1 MLRWLHISDLHFNS
15 DDMSTSALREELLT
29 FLKRNIMVCDYVFCT
44 GDIRTANARPN
55 HFTDEAAKYLVD
67 ICQAV
72 GVDSDR
78 LFIVPGNHDVD
89 REVAG
94 RDETIRR
101 ICFQRKGSYDPK
113 YGTITEEDL
122 RAIHAGQS
130 EFRDFLSK
138 VYPANPDRVAKYSNP
153 LAPHF
158 NIETR
163 DFNIL
168 HIDSTLTYTKDQEA
182 VDLILGT
189 KLLQNALFT
198 LNQRKPTILLSHYPF
213 TALLQEEKKYI
224 RELLYRKGVRLWLA
238 GHEHDHMVH
247 PVDYFDSLQAGE
259 LRMEERT
266 NATVLIGEY
275 DEATNTGHVVAYTW
289 FPEGWAK
296 YPILWHDGRRED
308 QYSFQLRLPGDNGL
322 SREVVK
328 AKQANREFL
337 DRIVIIDELIPAIDG
352 RGSADLN
359 SLLDSMWSSDTPH
372 MILLADGGMGKT
384 TMLLKLCRDSDA
396 VMLYIPA
403 ERLEAIGSSIRN
415 YCSRVLFAGDLSA
428 FENFTAIKY
437 TKPTLTLLVDGL
449 NEVNSKV
456 ERQFI
461 KEIRGLDLL
470 PGIQI
475 VVTSRS
481 DFTARYSMSGYRVGR
496 LKPLSDEQIETV
508 FSSDEWADIK
518 DTVTL
523 RRLLSNPMMVTMYK
537 AISPIIKQYE
547 AEESLQ
553 WILPIKSATD
563 LLQNY
568 YVAQIAVLLHR
579 SGVDG
584 QKAQL
589 AYQAIFDVL
598 PAIAYEYESTHS
610 LNKSNPD
617 FRTVLEAVLQSHEPD
632 DNALLPLQERFR
644 DYDVPAMRVGS
655 VLDYLTEETH
665 LLYKDKTVTA
675 FPHQIYRDFLSAS
688 WIVRQTDIERY
699 WNTRGLQFPVMEH
712 IRNLSGKYWEGLA
725 KQVHEAGKNRTDA
738 FHLIG
743 NLLDCFPYTENSGC
757 PDYSELDLRGLQIP
771 GAQKAQS
778 GFISLNGARID
789 KVSIGKSSS
798 RLVQYTHLRLSE
810 GNEFLAA
817 VSNGKVLV
825 FPLQAEEEPFI
836 YSIGGGISRLSF
848 VGSYLFASVD
858 GLNASVQV
866 FKRDTEWSY
875 VGELKNPDETHC
887 SLFNNRFRMVI
898 LKDDVLY
905 FYYNNREVRFS
916 LTDCSRIY
924 NHQKQHAWETPVQG
938 VDVSFLKEKDRQHR
952 NRNNGTLWRTE
963 NSGLKAVSTIDGGL
977 TITSGVEIQHV
988 LSRGITLLKDGA
1000 ISGDGKCAATLSYD
1014 LEDDRRKTQ
1023 IWDLDKKVR
1032 IGEMLC
1038 PGSIEKIHMSE
1049 DGTFVIGET
1058 GSDSWVFNR
1067 KTRTEKWYSGHF
1079 ISNQHGK
1086 ISTYGTKVLRKNKD
1100 NDLYLYD
1107 LESGEVHETGN
1118 PCKNARLACFMSD
1131 GSIAVVGN
1139 NARKVKFKNIRT
1151 GRYSEVNSQNS
1162 PVIGISSFKNEPFIA
1177 VATQDN
1183 IISIYHIGDCMR
1195 KKIFDKT
1202 GGNYLMVVSPENT
1215 VIACSN
1221 GQKSL
1226 QTFNYYEKVVKGK
1239 KMGWWYPNPYSKE
1252 DPAIKGD
1259 VLDLS
1264 FNTENQE
1271 LVVILSNGQ
1280 IMFCH
1285 EKYCRYHGAT
1295 DIITN
1300 FNVTAYDF
1308 RGCICDQTIKEQIRQ
1323 NGGLIESAVEEELAT
1338 AQGIMDENPVLAHS
1352 PGDIR
1357 RAGQTVEQYLSGFSE
1372 EEHVKYKEYYKD
1384 ELP

>member
-15 DDMSTSALREELLT
+15 DDMSTSALREELPA
-29 FLKRNIMVCDYVFCT
+29 FLKRKNMMCDYVFCT
-44 GDIRTANARPN
+44 GDIRTANAMPN

-67 ICQAV
+67 ICQTV
-72 GVDSDR
+72 GVGTDR

-89 REVAG
+89 RYLTG
-94 RDETIRR
+94 RDEAIRK
-101 ICFQRKGSYDPK
+101 ICFQRKGNYDPK
-113 YGTITEEDL
+113 YGTIADEDL
-122 RAIHAGQS
+122 RAIHAGQT
-130 EFRDFLSK
+130 EFREFLMK
-138 VYPANPDRVAKYSNP
+138 VYPVDSDRVAKYSDP

-158 NIETR
+158 NIETK

-168 HIDSTLTYTKDQEA
+168 HVDSTLTYTEDQEA

-189 KLLQNALFT
+189 KLLQNALVT
-198 LNQRKPTILLSHYPF
+198 LNPEKPTILLSHYPF
-213 TALLQEEKKYI
+213 TALLQDEKKYV

-259 LRMEERT
+259 LRTEERT
-266 NATVLIGEY
+266 NATVLVGEY
-275 DEATNTGHVVAYTW
+275 DETTNTGNVTAYTW

-322 SREVVK
+322 SREAVK
-328 AKQANREFL
+328 AKQANQEFL
-337 DRIVIIDELIPAIDG
+337 DRIAIIDELIPAIDG
-352 RGSADLN
+352 KSRHDLN
-359 SLLDSMWSSDTPH
+359 SLLDSIWSSDTPH

-384 TMLLKLCRDSDA
+384 TMLLKLCRDSNA
-396 VMLYIPA
+396 ATLYIPA

-415 YCSRVLFAGDLSA
+415 YCARALFVGDVSA

-437 TKPTLTLLVDGL
+437 SKPTLTLLIDGL
-449 NEVNSKV
+449 NEVNAKA

-461 KEIRGLDLL
+461 NEIKGLNLL
-470 PGIQI
+470 PGIQV

-496 LKPLSDEQIETV
+496 LMPLSDEQIETV
-508 FSSDEWADIK
+508 FSSDEWAGIK

-537 AISPIIKQYE
+537 AVSPIIRQYE
-547 AEESLQ
+547 SEESLH
-553 WILPIKSATD
+553 WVLPIKNTTD

-589 AYQAIFDVL
+589 AYQVIFDVL

-610 LNKSNPD
+610 LNKGNRD
-617 FRTVLEAVLQSHEPD
+617 FRAVLDAVIQLHQTD
-632 DNALLPLQERFR
+632 DSALLPLQERFR
-644 DYDVPAMRVGS
+644 DYDVPEMKVGG

-665 LLYKDKTVTA
+665 LLYKDDTVTA

-688 WIVRQTDIERY
+688 WIVKQADIERY
-699 WNTRGLQFPVMEH
+699 WNTRGLPLPVMEH
-712 IRNLSGKYWEGLA
+712 IRNLSGKYWEGFA
-725 KQVHEAGKNRTDA
+725 KQVHEAGRNRTDA
-738 FHLIG
+738 FHLTG
-743 NLLDCFPYTENSGC
+743 NLLDCFPYTEHSGY
-757 PDYSELDLRGLQIP
+757 PDYSNLDLRGLQIP
-771 GAQKAQS
+771 RAQKAPS
-778 GFISLNGARID
+778 GSISLNGARID

-798 RLVQYTHLRLSE
+798 KLTQYTHLRFSE

-817 VSNGKVLV
+817 ASNGRV
-825 FPLQAEEEPFI
+825 FVFSLQTEEKPFV
-836 YSIGGGISRLSF
+836 YSVSGGIRRLSF
-848 VGSYLFASVD
+848 FGRYLFASVD
-858 GLNASVQV
+858 GLNASIQV
-866 FKRDTEWSY
+866 FKRDEKWRY
-875 VGELKNPDETHC
+875 IGELNNPDETHC
-887 SLFNNRFRMVI
+887 SLFNNRFRIAI
-898 LKDDVLY
+898 LKDDVLH

-916 LTDCSRIY
+916 LADCSRIY
-924 NHQKQHAWETPVQG
+924 NLQKQHAWENPAQG
-938 VDVSFLKEKDRQHR
+938 VDVSILKEKDRQHR
-952 NRNNGTLWRTE
+952 NRNNETLWRTE
-963 NSGLKAVSTIDGGL
+963 SNGLKAVSTIDGGL
-977 TITSGVEIQHV
+977 TITSGVEIQYV
-988 LSRGITLLKDGA
+988 LARGITLLKDGA

-1014 LEDDRRKTQ
+1014 LEDGKRKTQ
-1023 IWDLDKKVR
+1023 VWDLDMKVR
-1032 IGEMLC
+1032 IGEILC

-1049 DGTFVIGET
+1049 NGTFVVGET
-1058 GSDSWVFNR
+1058 GTGTWVYNR
-1067 KTRTEKWYSGHF
+1067 KNGSEKWYPEHF

-1086 ISTYGTKVLRKNKD
+1086 ISTYGTRVLRKNKE
-1100 NDLYLYD
+1100 NDLYLHD
-1107 LESGEVHETGN
+1107 LETGEICKTGN

-1139 NARKVKFKNIRT
+1139 NVRKVKFKNIWT
-1151 GRYSEVNSQNS
+1151 GHYSEVNSQDAA
-1162 PVIGISSFKNEPFIA
+1162 VIGISSFKNEPFIA

-1202 GGNYLMVVSPENT
+1202 GGNYLMVISKENT

-1226 QTFNYYEKVVKGK
+1226 QTYNYYEKVVNGK
-1239 KMGWWYPNPYSKE
+1239 KRGWWYSNPYSKE

-1271 LVVILSNGQ
+1271 LIVILSNGQ

-1300 FNVTAYDF
+1300 FNVSAYDF
-1308 RGCICDQTIKEQIRQ
+1308 RGCICDQRIREQIRQ
-1323 NGGLIESAVEEELAT
+1323 NGGLIEPS
-1338 AQGIMDENPVLAHS
+1338 
-1352 PGDIR
+1352 
-1357 RAGQTVEQYLSGFSE
+1357 VEQERSLS
-1372 EEHVKYKEYYKD
+1372 
-1384 ELP
+1384 